1 VWQKTEVIALSGPV
15 SGLVV
20 AVAIALAPLPALAA
34 LTLELPAAVL
44 SEKTRSEVPGSYDLP
59 TGPFSGGSIPIRT
72 VEGAVS
78 QRAMQLDAPGQ
89 TTLALLSPLRA
100 QVVEAGFEVILDCEA
115 RSCGGFD
122 FRYGTQILP
131 EPDMHVDLA
140 DFRFLAAQRGD
151 EAVSILVSRSALSG
165 YVQITLVSPKPA
177 DEAMPRD
184 LGPDLPVIAVRPDA
198 GPGGD
203 DLAGQDAE
211 IGPAL
216 DAFGRAVLADLD
228 FASGAAAL
236 TGDDYPSLA
245 AVAAWLEANPDGRV
259 ALVGHTDASGSL
271 EANIALS
278 ERRAEAVAQV
288 LIDRYG
294 IDAARVAARG
304 VGFLAPRATNQTEEG
319 RQKNRRVEVVVT
331 STR

>member
-1 VWQKTEVIALSGPV
+1 
-15 SGLVV
+15 
-20 AVAIALAPLPALAA
+20 
-34 LTLELPAAVL
+34 
-44 SEKTRSEVPGSYDLP
+44 
-59 TGPFSGGSIPIRT
+59 
-72 VEGAVS
+72 
-78 QRAMQLDAPGQ
+78 MQLDAPGQ

-100 QVVEAGFEVILDCEA
+100 QLTEAGFEVILDCEA

-122 FRYGTQILP
+122 FRYGTEILP

-140 DFRFLAAQRGD
+140 DFRFLSAQRGD
-151 EAVSILVSRSALSG
+151 EAVSVLVSRSALSG
-165 YVQITLVSPKPA
+165 YVQITLVSSVPQ
-177 DEAMPRD
+177 DR
-184 LGPDLPVIAVRPDA
+184 AVPA
-198 GPGGD
+198 GPGPEMPVIDIKTEAGPD
-203 DLAGQDAE
+203 NADLPEQAAG

-216 DAFGRAVLADLD
+216 DEVGRAVLADLD

-294 IDAARVAARG
+294 IGRDRVAARG

>member
-1 VWQKTEVIALSGPV
+1 MS
-15 SGLVV
+15 
-20 AVAIALAPLPALAA
+20 VAIALSPAAAAA
-34 LTLELPAAVL
+34 LTLELPAPVL
-44 SEKTRSEVPGSYDLP
+44 SEETRSEVLGSYDLP
-59 TGPFSGGSIPIRT
+59 TGPFSDGHIPTRT

-78 QRAMQLDAPGQ
+78 QRAIKLDAPGQ
-89 TTLALLSPLRA
+89 TTLALLSPLRK
-100 QVVEAGFEVILDCEA
+100 QVIEAGFEVILDCEA
-115 RSCGGFD
+115 RTCGGFD
-122 FRYGTQILP
+122 FRYGTEILP

-140 DFRFLAAQRGD
+140 EFRFLSAQKGE
-151 EAVSILVSRSALSG
+151 EAISILVSRSALSG
-165 YVQITLVSPKPA
+165 YVQITLVSPVPEGLTSPA
-177 DEAMPRD
+177 E
-184 LGPDLPVIAVRPDA
+184 PDRGMPVIDVRPDA
-198 GPGGD
+198 GLEGGD
-203 DLAGQDAE
+203 PAE
-211 IGPAL
+211 VDVAIGPAL
-216 DAFGRAVLADLD
+216 NEFGRAVLADLD

-288 LIDRYG
+288 LLDRYG
-294 IDAARVAARG
+294 IDRDRIAARG